1 MHELHR
7 PCRIFPDSVY
17 HLINHEKNGNYASA
31 FRLRM
36 SYLKH
41 KHNIAAHPDE

>member
-17 HLINHEKNGNYASA
+17 HLINLEKKQKLYICCLPSN
-31 FRLRM
+31 FL
-36 SYLKH
+36 LKH
-41 KHNIAAHPDE
+41 KHNIAAPSDK

>member
-17 HLINHEKNGNYASA
+17 HLINYEKNTEIIHLPFA
-31 FRLRM
+31 FKFLT
-36 SYLKH
+36 K
-41 KHNIAAHPDE
+41 AQA